1 MEQYQE
7 IIIHWEDRK
16 SIESLESIG
25 ESSLYQIYG
34 NHHIYGRDVLLYIGI
49 SKNASKRFSQHIR
62 GVFGYVNDLTVSVGK
77 IEKFSDNLNL
87 EIPESI
93 LVANHKPSYNKEFI
107 HNLSPTAK
115 QHKIIVINN
124 GNNGMLKTCCTNF
137 WWVPVPSNG
146 N

>member
-7 IIIHWEDRK
+7 IIIHWSDRK
-16 SIESLESIG
+16 KIESFEFETIG
-25 ESSLYQIYG
+25 ENSLYQIYG

-49 SKNASKRFSQHIR
+49 SNNTSKRFDQHVK

-77 IEKFSDNLNL
+77 IQGSYNNINL

-107 HNLSPTAK
+107 HDLSPKAK
-115 QHKIIVINN
+115 EYKIIVINN

-137 WWVPVPSNG
+137 WWVPIS
-146 N
+146 